1 MENLLVEYDSLWK
14 SLKSGAKYQESIYR
28 TVYDD
33 YYDTEY
39 YYEDET
45 KYGTGSKLI
54 THEEQH
60 SGSVAWGILSFGIAS
75 IATSTSSRYFY
86 HTVSGYQDVDLY
98 DWDITCINEDCR
110 DYSKWV
116 KKRSSDE
123 LEIYS
128 WIEYACARAGN
139 AWAKYRVNYKF
150 TYKENVQKS
159 RQVKKQRSR
168 TVIEQVTMVRQPK
181 SDEHYQK
188 IALRQLNNKYHGSYN
203 NFNVL
208 LNI

>member
-45 KYGTGSKLI
+45 KYGSGSEYI

-75 IATSTSSRYFY
+75 IATSTSSKYFY
-86 HTVSGYQDVDLY
+86 HTVSGYRDVDLY
-98 DWDITCINEDCR
+98 SWDITCTNCDCR

-116 KKRSSDE
+116 KKHSSNQ
-123 LEIYS
+123 LEIYC

-139 AWAKYRVNYKF
+139 AWAQYRVDYKF
-150 TYKENVQKS
+150 TYKENVRKS

-168 TVIEQVTMVRQPK
+168 TVTEYVTREPRE
-181 SDEHYQK
+181 SDDHFQK
-188 IALRQLNNKYHGSYN
+188 MALRQLNNKYNGNYN
-203 NFNVL
+203 NFHVL
-208 LNI
+208 LNC